1 MIASI
6 EERIQ
11 RNKDFWEGKYQ
22 KRPLC
27 IVRLGQVFFSR
38 EFEATKG
45 YIDQGHIVTPDM
57 IDVDS
62 YLPDYE
68 RMYNELCQVDMDGV
82 FSADPCTG
90 FPWMEGAMG
99 AQVQGGKVS
108 FVSHKTLDD
117 VEDLEDL
124 KFDPNNAWMQK
135 YLEFVEKLEKLGNG
149 RFSSGQPIL
158 RGVTDTIG
166 SLIGQ
171 TELIY
176 AVMEEP
182 ELMKRAFDTVV
193 EAHLWLI
200 NEQYKRIKPIHGG
213 YNFGFYHI
221 WAPGKVIWYQEDLC
235 ALLSPQH
242 YDEYLYEASKKRIE
256 NYDYSL
262 VHLHPA
268 SFFTLDRMLKLEKL
282 SAVQVNKDVGGPTVR
297 EMLPE
302 LRKIVDAGKKVVIGL
317 ARLNEDDIDAVYE
330 GLPTDSVALN
340 LVCPD
345 LDDANQIMSYINEKS
360 KAR

>member
-1 MIASI
+1 MIPTI
-6 EERIQ
+6 EERLQ
-11 RNKDFWEGKYQ
+11 RHMDFWEGKDQ

-27 IVRLGQVFFSR
+27 IVRLGKVFFSK
-38 EFEATKG
+38 EFEATKK
-45 YIDQGHIVTPDM
+45 IIEKGHIVTTDQ

-62 YLPDYE
+62 FLPDYE
-68 RMYNELCQVDMDGV
+68 RMYQELCQVDMDGI

-99 AQVQGGKVS
+99 AQVQGSGVS

-117 VEDLEDL
+117 VEDLENL

-149 RFSSGQPIL
+149 RFSVGQPIL

-182 ELMKRAFDTVV
+182 ELMKRSFDTIVK
-193 EAHLWLI
+193 AQRWLI
-200 NEQYKRIKPIHGG
+200 NEQYKRIKPFHGG

-235 ALLSPQH
+235 ALLSPSH
-242 YDEYLYEASKKRIE
+242 YDEYLFETSSKYIE
-256 NYDYSL
+256 GYDYSL
-262 VHLHPA
+262 VHLHPT
-268 SFFTLDRMLKLEKL
+268 SFFCLDHMLKLKNL
-282 SAVQVNKDVGGPTVR
+282 SVVQVNKDVGGPTVR
-297 EMLPE
+297 EMIPQF
-302 LRKIVDAGKKVVIGL
+302 RKIIESGKKVAIGL
-317 ARLNEDDIDAVYE
+317 ARLNEDDIDAIFDC
-330 GLPTDSVALN
+330 LPPHSVAVN
-340 LVCPD
+340 LMAD
-345 LDDANQIMSYINEKS
+345 DIDDAHQIMDYVNEKS
-360 KAR
+360 KKR